1 MKEHFVGPPAE
12 NAPPA
17 PKCYCISKKYLH
29 LYQEQ
34 TYLFFLFQNI
44 PNGKNLKT
52 QYKLKV
58 SYVGNIG

>member
-1 MKEHFVGPPAE
+1 MLLHF
-12 NAPPA
+12 
-17 PKCYCISKKYLH
+17 KKYLH

>member
-1 MKEHFVGPPAE
+1 MKGHLWGLLLRTHHQLQNVTAFQK
-12 NAPPA
+12 NT
-17 PKCYCISKKYLH
+17 SN

-44 PNGKNLKT
+44 PNGENLKT

-58 SYVGNIG
+58 S